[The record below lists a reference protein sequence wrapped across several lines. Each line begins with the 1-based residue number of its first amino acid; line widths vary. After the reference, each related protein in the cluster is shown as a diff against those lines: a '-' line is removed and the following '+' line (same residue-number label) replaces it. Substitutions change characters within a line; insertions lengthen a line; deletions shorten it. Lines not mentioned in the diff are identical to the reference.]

1 MTNLVEIAL
10 QGMPPTRRAPAAA
23 IHHVVPVRPPRTRSL
38 VSTLLQGDALKAD
51 VKRFF
56 RTRHGSLPVAWD
68 MDMAV
73 EVERSLGREPGY
85 REGGFIGLLRF
96 ACDLHESAQVQ
107 SSWTENR
114 LWSLI
119 RRRLSSSS
127 GLMLLRSV
135 ANAHE
140 ILQSLLDDVEGP
152 RRRGFCDLLRV
163 LGARTGQIL
172 LEHPRL
178 IDRPI
183 WEFSL
188 LLTVRA
194 DQYNSEFRNVSGR
207 AVRPLDLLL
216 GSISVYLR
224 ERGLEPA
231 LADLRTSVLQT
242 GAPLGPAL
250 DAWIRTLRQTPGSS
264 LIPGLEIP
272 DDPRNWIWQT
282 GESLLEQE
290 GLIDRMGRLASCER
304 ALLDRARG
312 HESWKDDVALSIESE
327 LRKEIERVLP
337 ESRRMPSSMLKT
349 DGGDTFHAPEPERK
363 PDPRASSDL
372 DLQTA
377 MLSFTNGSW
386 AVLSETSEGIP
397 TIGFGLAD
405 LERQAR
411 WVGDGWKAGWTP
423 TGHVWVEKYRTLL
436 GDPRVRE
443 FLRLGPTWI
452 AGLRDLLT
460 DADPILMAGLEDMIR
475 WIYPAKFRP
484 EQVEF
489 RQNQRPGV
497 PVHRTGYDWTVL
509 RLMALTLAEVASAAR
524 EPGLAPSCLVVLHHW
539 QQLSR
544 FRDIAPSSPEWWAW
558 LADEVDQRAEAEG
571 ERRFPELVAIDD
583 DWKMRHVAP
592 WIAFPSPVS
601 ASILGEWVKNPLEAM
616 KADAHLVHER
626 WASRLSMLTQMQDEA
641 KEEALLELLPRIYG
655 QPSSF

>member
-1 MTNLVEIAL
+1 I
-10 QGMPPTRRAPAAA
+10 
-23 IHHVVPVRPPRTRSL
+23 
-38 VSTLLQGDALKAD
+38 
-51 VKRFF
+51 
-56 RTRHGSLPVAWD
+56 
-68 MDMAV
+68 
-73 EVERSLGREPGY
+73 
-85 REGGFIGLLRF
+85 
-96 ACDLHESAQVQ
+96 
-107 SSWTENR
+107 
-114 LWSLI
+114 
-119 RRRLSSSS
+119 
-127 GLMLLRSV
+127 
-135 ANAHE
+135 
-140 ILQSLLDDVEGP
+140 
-152 RRRGFCDLLRV
+152 
-163 LGARTGQIL
+163 
-172 LEHPRL
+172 
-178 IDRPI
+178 
-183 WEFSL
+183 
-188 LLTVRA
+188 
-194 DQYNSEFRNVSGR
+194 
-207 AVRPLDLLL
+207 
-216 GSISVYLR
+216 
-224 ERGLEPA
+224 
-231 LADLRTSVLQT
+231 
-242 GAPLGPAL
+242 
-250 DAWIRTLRQTPGSS
+250 
-264 LIPGLEIP
+264 
-272 DDPRNWIWQT
+272 
-282 GESLLEQE
+282 
-290 GLIDRMGRLASCER
+290 CER

-312 HESWKDDVALSIESE
+312 HESWKDDVALSIEAE

-337 ESRRMPSSMLKT
+337 ESRRMPSSMVKT

-377 MLSFTNGSW
+377 MLSFSNGSW

-460 DADPILMAGLEDMIR
+460 DADPILVAGLEDMIR

-484 EQVEF
+484 EQIEF

-497 PVHRTGYDWTVL
+497 PVHRTGYDWAVL

-544 FRDIAPSSPEWWAW
+544 FRDITPSSPEWWAW

-616 KADAHLVHER
+616 KADTHLVHER

-641 KEEALLELLPRIYG
+641 KEESLLELLPRIYG
-655 QPSSF
+655 QSSSF